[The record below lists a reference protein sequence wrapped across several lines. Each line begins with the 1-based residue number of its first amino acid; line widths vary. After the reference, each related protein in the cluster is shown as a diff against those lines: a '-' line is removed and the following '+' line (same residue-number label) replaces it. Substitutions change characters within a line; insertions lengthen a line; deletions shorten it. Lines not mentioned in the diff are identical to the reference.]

1 MRISHSSSSYITLSI
16 ADQQEKASRRLAFVL
31 IISLGDPDNQEMA
44 SKNFK
49 DRKGCKRHTGEL
61 IDRICVDIASSG
73 GTECIVLIHGHDRFA
88 LGHSVTPNTGKID
101 RTSHLQNFI
110 FYKKKGKGIVQSP
123 LRVTLRLS
131 SSWKGREGTIVF
143 RLKWG
148 KTALASS
155 IDLLLHDCS
164 LSSAL
169 GSVGSLEPFLGLYC
183 FPTMK

>member
-1 MRISHSSSSYITLSI
+1 MVTNAQLLRLPWIYSSPRLHHCITLSI

-73 GTECIVLIHGHDRFA
+73 GTECIALIHGHDRFA

-101 RTSHLQNFI
+101 RTSPLKMMVGQTHL
-110 FYKKKGKGIVQSP
+110 
-123 LRVTLRLS
+123 
-131 SSWKGREGTIVF
+131 
-143 RLKWG
+143 
-148 KTALASS
+148 
-155 IDLLLHDCS
+155 
-164 LSSAL
+164 
-169 GSVGSLEPFLGLYC
+169 
-183 FPTMK
+183 